1 MEQTSEL
8 SNLLAAI
15 LIAHTVGIFA
25 AFYIYDDG
33 RKRYASKFW
42 VIGWAIGV
50 YLAFIIVF
58 WFYLLSRPPV
68 TFFDAPEL
76 SGGKKLLI
84 YFVSF
89 PFGMGLIAF
98 LSLVFS

>member
-1 MEQTSEL
+1 MEQTFNPL
-8 SNLLAAI
+8 NWLAI
-15 LIAHTVGIFA
+15 MLIAHTIGIFA
-25 AFYIYDDG
+25 AFYVYDDG

-58 WFYLLSRPPV
+58 WFYLLSRPPA

-76 SGGKKLLI
+76 SRRKKLLI

-89 PFGMGLIAF
+89 PLGMGLIAF